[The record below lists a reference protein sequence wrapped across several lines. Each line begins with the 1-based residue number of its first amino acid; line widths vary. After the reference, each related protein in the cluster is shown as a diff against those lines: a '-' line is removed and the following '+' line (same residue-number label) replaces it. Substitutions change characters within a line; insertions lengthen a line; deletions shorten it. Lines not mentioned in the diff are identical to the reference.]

1 MNQEPSDFNALPAYI
16 PAHLQGKVQDFR
28 KEPDGSVSFE
38 DNANPSGLSG
48 TDMNR
53 TNMSPDEYKK
63 TFDRGYFLRDPMK
76 AINEQ
81 YMSPESRIPLTS
93 AQKIQ
98 RTIGSGLGKAWDWG
112 NSSTG
117 KSVMTTGLLAALAGG
132 GLGAYRAMRD
142 DNPESSGPI
151 GRGLLYALMAGTAG
165 AGLTAFL
172 QNRASR
178 AQPYAYPFSEPY
190 SKQASAMSGNV
201 LVAIANDPSLS
212 QAQRAAIIETLQR
225 MPTYQRQETFLSARQ
240 FAGVGVGIAIARVLA
255 GKGLLPSMIGGM
267 LGLALASGGR
277 PSAPKNKLGQF
288 SI

>member
-1 MNQEPSDFNALPAYI
+1 MNQEPSDFNALPEYI
-16 PAHLQGKVQDFR
+16 PPHLQGKVQDFR
-28 KEPDGSVSFE
+28 KEPDGRVSFE

-48 TDMNR
+48 DMNR
-53 TNMSPDEYKK
+53 TTMSPDEYKK
-63 TFDRGYFLRDPMK
+63 TFDRSYFLRDPMT

-81 YMSPESRIPLTS
+81 YMSPESRIPLTQS
-93 AQKIQ
+93 QKIQ
-98 RTIGSGLGKAWDWG
+98 RAIGSGLGTAWDWG

-117 KSVMTTGLLAALAGG
+117 KSVMTTGLLTALAGG

-151 GRGLLYALMAGTAG
+151 GRGLLYALLAGTAG

-178 AQPYAYPFSEPY
+178 RQQYAYPGFAST
-190 SKQASAMSGNV
+190 STKQASAMPGNV

-212 QAQRAAIIETLQR
+212 PAQRAAIIETLQR
-225 MPTYQRQETFLSARQ
+225 MPSSQRQETFLSARQ
-240 FAGVGVGIAIARVLA
+240 FVGVGVGVAIARVLA
-255 GKGLLPSMIGGM
+255 GKGLLPAMIGGM
-267 LGLALASGGR
+267 LGLALAGGGR
-277 PSAPKNKLGQF
+277 PSRPKNKLGQF